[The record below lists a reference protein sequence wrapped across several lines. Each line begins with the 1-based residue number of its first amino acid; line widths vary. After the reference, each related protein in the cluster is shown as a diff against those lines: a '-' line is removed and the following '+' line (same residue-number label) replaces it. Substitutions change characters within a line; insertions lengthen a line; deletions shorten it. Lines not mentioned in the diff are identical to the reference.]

1 MSVKIANTTY
11 PVLDLLK
18 NRWSARS
25 FSDKEITTDQLH
37 TIVEAASWMF
47 SASNEQPWRFIVGKK
62 ETDIFDQILDT
73 LAPGNAVW
81 AKNAGA
87 FIVSIVKTTF
97 EKEGNP
103 ENAWAEHDLGAA
115 NAGLILQALSMDI
128 YAHPMAGFDAAKL
141 SDTFKLSTGLKPLVV
156 VALGYL
162 DSADKLG
169 DPFKERELTP
179 RIRKPLEELIII
191 K

>member
-1 MSVKIANTTY
+1 MSIKSANTTY

-37 TIVEAASWMF
+37 TMIEAASWMF
-47 SASNEQPWRFIVGKK
+47 SAMNEQPWRFIVANKGT
-62 ETDIFDQILDT
+62 EIFDKVLET
-73 LAPGNAVW
+73 LASGNAVW

-97 EKEGNP
+97 DKDGNP
-103 ENAWAEHDLGAA
+103 DNAWAKHDLGAA

-128 YAHPMAGFDAAKL
+128 YAHPMAGFDTVKL
-141 SDTFKLSTGLKPLVV
+141 GETFSLSADLKPFVV
-156 VALGYL
+156 IALGYL
-162 DSADKLG
+162 DSADKLD

-179 RIRKPLEELIII
+179 RSRKSLEELILL